1 MRPPC
6 WMRQPMLDEAV
17 PDKAMRTPMQDKA
30 FKFETVK
37 DCDWMKLPM
46 MYESVQDEAT
56 KLDESAT
63 GDSQSHSD
71 SIDSM

>member
-6 WMRQPMLDEAV
+6 WMRLPMLDKAV
-17 PDKAMRTPMQDKA
+17 LDKAMRTPMQDKA
-30 FKFETVK
+30 FKVETVK
-37 DCDWMKLPM
+37 DCDWMKPPM

-56 KLDESAT
+56 KSAN

-71 SIDSM
+71 SLYSM